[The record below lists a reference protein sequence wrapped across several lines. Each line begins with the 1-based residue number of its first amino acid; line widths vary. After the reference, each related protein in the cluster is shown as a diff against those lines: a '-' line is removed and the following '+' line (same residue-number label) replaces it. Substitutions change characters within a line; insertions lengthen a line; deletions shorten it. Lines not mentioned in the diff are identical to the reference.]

1 MSTKVNKLLDM
12 ARLQAGKVQ
21 LNRQWQPLEEVVG
34 SALKATERAL
44 GGTFAVSTIL
54 PDESATARD
63 RCGA

>member
-34 SALKATERAL
+34 GALMAMDVSLAAHSVHTAL
-44 GGTFAVSTIL
+44 
-54 PDESATARD
+54 AR
-63 RCGA
+63 

>member
-34 SALKATERAL
+34 SALMATACTPR
-44 GGTFAVSTIL
+44 GTFAVT
-54 PDESATARD
+54 PPAR
-63 RCGA
+63 